1 MIARLRPLAA
11 RLRHLIE
18 RSWASHRSV
27 VVALVAIALVI
38 VLAASLLVAV
48 GSGGTA
54 QASAGPSATAVA
66 LVSPS
71 PSPSEVPTPPA
82 SPSGTP
88 TSSPAA
94 SPTGLAYADLDGV
107 LTSAD
112 LAHRLPMA
120 IMVDDNIVARPQ
132 SGFSSASI
140 VYQAPA
146 DGGEDRY
153 MMVFQEGTAT
163 DIGPVRS
170 ARPYFVYWA
179 AEYKAVFGHFGG
191 DAVSLDKVIP
201 ANARNI
207 YNMDDLRGGSCP
219 YHRIATR
226 ASPHNAY
233 TNSAVLIRCLARM
246 SYPATYQ
253 GLPVR
258 TFRDDS
264 PRSQLPATQSISI
277 PYRTGLVGYTFDP
290 ATDSYLRYVG
300 GHLQTDPANGQ
311 QVTARNVIVMF
322 QALSYDSVS
331 DPGHKRPVV
340 ANVGSGKAIV
350 FLEGQAI
357 VGTWK
362 KASDTALT
370 RFYDS
375 SGNEIPLVRGEIF
388 IQSVP
393 TGTAVAYK

>member
-1 MIARLRPLAA
+1 V
-11 RLRHLIE
+11 IE
-18 RSWASHRSV
+18 RYLAGRRPVVIAVSLIV
-27 VVALVAIALVI
+27 VVAVAAAGLLI
-38 VLAASLLVAV
+38 VARPGGAAE
-48 GSGGTA
+48 
-54 QASAGPSATAVA
+54 ASATPGATPTAA
-66 LVSPS
+66 VSPT
-71 PSPSEVPTPPA
+71 PSDSLTPLP

-88 TSSPAA
+88 VGSATPADLVY
-94 SPTGLAYADLDGV
+94 SDLDGV

-153 MMVFQEGTAT
+153 MLVFQEGTAT

-170 ARPYFVYWA
+170 ARPYFVLWA
-179 AEYKAVFGHFGG
+179 AEYKALFGHYGG
-191 DAVSLDKVIP
+191 DAKSLQQVIP
-201 ANARNI
+201 ANIKNI
-207 YNMDDLRGGSCP
+207 YNMDDLNGGSCP
-219 YHRIATR
+219 YHRITTR
-226 ASPHNAY
+226 VMPHNAY
-233 TNSAVLIRCLARM
+233 TNSAVLISCAAKFH
-246 SYPATYQ
+246 YPATYQ
-253 GLPVR
+253 NLPVR

-264 PRSQLPATQSISI
+264 PLSQRPATQSISI
-277 PYRTGLVGYTFDP
+277 PYHTGTIGYKFDP
-290 ATDSYLRYVG
+290 ATDSYLRSVG

-311 QVTARNVIVMF
+311 QVKARNVIVLF

-331 DPGHKRPVV
+331 EPGHNRPVV
-340 ANVGSGKAIV
+340 ANVGSGKAVV
-350 FLEGQAI
+350 FLEGHAI

-362 KASDTALT
+362 KTSTTALT

-375 SGNEIPLVRGEIF
+375 SGNEIQLVRGEIF

-393 TGTAVAYK
+393 IGTAVTYK

>member
-1 MIARLRPLAA
+1 VVIAISAIAVVAILAA
-11 RLRHLIE
+11 GLLI
-18 RSWASHRSV
+18 
-27 VVALVAIALVI
+27 VARP
-38 VLAASLLVAV
+38 
-48 GSGGTA
+48 GGTA
-54 QASAGPSATAVA
+54 QASATAGSTALAVVSA
-66 LVSPS
+66 SPS
-71 PSPSEVPTPPA
+71 TSEVPTLLP

-88 TSSPAA
+88 DNSPTA
-94 SPTGLAYADLDGV
+94 SPSGMAYADLDGV
-107 LTSAD
+107 LTTAD
-112 LAHRLPMA
+112 LAHRLPLA
-120 IMVDDNIVARPQ
+120 IMIDDNAVARPQ

-153 MMVFQEGTAT
+153 MLVFQEGTAT

-179 AEYKAVFGHFGG
+179 AEYKALFGHYGG
-191 DAVSLDKVIP
+191 DAKSLLTVIP

-226 ASPHNAY
+226 AAPHNAY
-233 TNSAVLIRCLARM
+233 TNTAALIKCLAKLH
-246 SYPATYQ
+246 YPATYQ
-253 GLPVR
+253 NLPVR

-264 PRSQLPATQSISI
+264 PLSQRPATQSISI
-277 PYRTGLVGYTFDP
+277 PYHTGTIGYKFDP
-290 ATDSYLRYVG
+290 ATDSYLRTVG
-300 GHLQTDPANGQ
+300 GKPQIDPANKQ
-311 QVTARNVIVMF
+311 QVRARNVIVMF
-322 QALSYDSVS
+322 QALSI
-331 DPGHKRPVV
+331 DPNSEPGYRRPVV

-357 VGTWK
+357 KATWK
-362 KASDTALT
+362 KTSNTALT

-393 TGTAVAYK
+393 IGTAVTYK

>member
-1 MIARLRPLAA
+1 VIG
-11 RLRHLIE
+11 RHLVGRRPIVIAV
-18 RSWASHRSV
+18 SVIV
-27 VVALVAIALVI
+27 VVAVA
-38 VLAASLLVAV
+38 AAGLLVV
-48 GSGGTA
+48 VRPSGTA
-54 QASAGPSATAVA
+54 ETSATPSATTLAV
-66 LVSPS
+66 VSPS
-71 PSPSEVPTPPA
+71 ASGSASPLPIVSPSATPVASA
-82 SPSGTP
+82 SPSG
-88 TSSPAA
+88 
-94 SPTGLAYADLDGV
+94 LAYSDLDGV
-107 LTSAD
+107 LAPAD

-120 IMVDDNIVARPQ
+120 IMIDDSAAARPQ

-153 MMVFQEGTAT
+153 MLIFQEGTAT

-170 ARPYFVYWA
+170 ARPYFVLWA
-179 AEYKAVFGHFGG
+179 VEYKALYGHYGG
-191 DAVSLDKVIP
+191 DWTSLQHVIP
-201 ANARNI
+201 TNIKNI

-226 ASPHNAY
+226 AAPHNAY
-233 TNSAVLIRCLARM
+233 TNTAALIKCLAKLH
-246 SYPATYQ
+246 YPATYQ
-253 GLPVR
+253 NLPVR

-264 PRSQLPATQSISI
+264 PLSQRPATQSISI
-277 PYRTGLVGYTFDP
+277 PYHTGTIGYKFDP
-290 ATDSYLRYVG
+290 ATDSYLRMVG
-300 GHLQTDPANGQ
+300 GKPQIDPANKQ

-322 QALSYDSVS
+322 QALSYDTVS

-357 VGTWK
+357 KATWK
-362 KASDTALT
+362 KTSNTALT

-375 SGNEIPLVRGEIF
+375 SGKEIQLVRGEIF

-393 TGTAVAYK
+393 TGTAVTYK